1 MINRQLIRLKAVQV
15 FYAHAINEGRTLE
28 EAEKEF
34 ATSLERAHELYLYLL
49 NFLIDIQLH
58 AELLAETIEARNK
71 RLGLHIEA
79 SSAER
84 VLADNNWLRTF
95 VNNTELLEYRNHHND
110 RTDEE
115 RAVCKRLTTAFL
127 ESEDFLLYL
136 KKEGRSPEADQEIAR
151 RLYKTIIALSEDFE
165 PLLEE
170 RSLYWNDDKAII
182 DTFVLKTIKR
192 IRPDGSPDQPLLP
205 AWSED
210 EDHEFALNLFHEAVK
225 RKNET
230 YTLIE
235 AFSSKKWDIGRTP
248 FMDIVIMQVAIAELL
263 GIPEIPV
270 SITLNEYIN
279 VAKWYSTPQSASYIN
294 GMLDAI
300 AKSLRKEGRL
310 MKPVN

>member
-1 MINRQLIRLKAVQV
+1 MINRQLIRFKAIQI
-15 FYAHAINEGRTLE
+15 FYAYAINASKTTE

-34 ATSLERAHELYLYLL
+34 ATSLERAHDLYLYLL
-49 NFLIDIQLH
+49 NFLIDIRRH

-71 RLGLHIEA
+71 RLGLRIEA

-84 VLADNNWLRTF
+84 VLANNKWLLTLA
-95 VNNTELLEYRNHHND
+95 NNTELLDYRSHHND

-115 RAVCKRLTTAFL
+115 RAVCKRLTTNFL
-127 ESEDFLLYL
+127 ENEDFLLYL
-136 KKEGRSPEADQEIAR
+136 KKEDRSPEADQEISR
-151 RLYKTIIALSEDFE
+151 RLYKTVIAFSEEFE

-192 IRPDGSPDQPLLP
+192 ISPDGSPNHPLLP
-205 AWSED
+205 AWDED
-210 EDHEFALNLFHEAVK
+210 EDRKFALHLFHEALRLK
-225 RKNET
+225 GET
-230 YTLIE
+230 YALIE
-235 AFSSKKWDIGRTP
+235 SFSSKKWDIDRTP
-248 FMDIVIMQVAIAELL
+248 FMDIVILQVAIAELL
-263 GIPEIPV
+263 GVPEIPV

-294 GMLDAI
+294 AMLDAI
-300 AKSLRKEGRL
+300 AKDLRKKGRL